1 MLAGCAGPIN
11 DSELLFLKQQGITLL
26 VRLAEK
32 QKAKVTS
39 QQVLRASLKD
49 LHEPIMDFHAPS
61 QEQIDRIVKNVKEFL
76 NEGKAVAVSCGAGI
90 GRTGTV
96 LACILISI
104 GYTFNEAVEKIQ
116 GTRRQVTAWETDDQ
130 YQAIREYAKRIGK
143 SLKSQ
148 HR

>member
-1 MLAGCAGPIN
+1 
-11 DSELLFLKQQGITLL
+11 
-26 VRLAEK
+26 
-32 QKAKVTS
+32 
-39 QQVLRASLKD
+39 
-49 LHEPIMDFHAPS
+49 
-61 QEQIDRIVKNVKEFL
+61 
-76 NEGKAVAVSCGAGI
+76 
-90 GRTGTV
+90 V

-116 GTRRQVTAWETDDQ
+116 GTRRQVTAWETDDR